1 MRDLKEAGQSKLVG
15 SGVEGRKAAKM
26 VNRISDKLFNN
37 TRYFI
42 MKSNNYDN
50 VQIAKDKVCCA
61 VRVVSDTCSHSAHCV
76 LSVDGVCVNVH
87 NTTGCG
93 LVSSAL
99 DSPQPDATVIVSVC
113 DMGEHAPSCVVQ
125 YEYA

>member
-1 MRDLKEAGQSKLVG
+1 MRDLKEAGQSKSVG
-15 SGVEGRKAAKM
+15 SGLEGRKAVKM

-61 VRVVSDTCSHSAHCV
+61 VCVVSDTCSHSAHCV
-76 LSVDGVCVNVH
+76 LSVDGVCVSVLE
-87 NTTGCG
+87 TGCG
-93 LVSSAL
+93 LVAFAFGG
-99 DSPQPDATVIVSVC
+99 PQPDTAVIVSLS
-113 DMGEHAPSCVVQ
+113 DAGEHAV
-125 YEYA
+125 